1 MAILNKENTL
11 NLYDRYRSVVQ
22 LIKEKNNG
30 QCKNMLIKQIQ
41 IPVNLSHSIA
51 YLYLLNNP
59 GLLGIDKIK
68 SELLKEGSHRT
79 YDLLYGINKEIKIE
93 VKASGTSNFQRF
105 RKKAISSN
113 LVIWLKF
120 HDDNLYDVATFNPL
134 ILNARGK
141 IEVEVNW
148 DNIIKNKGVRLINNL
163 NLENL

>member
-1 MAILNKENTL
+1 MAILDKENTL
-11 NLYDRYRSVVQ
+11 NLYDRYSSVVQ
-22 LIKEKNNG
+22 IIKEKNNG
-30 QCKNMLIKQIQ
+30 QSKNMYIKQIQ

-113 LVIWLKF
+113 LMHKVKLK
-120 HDDNLYDVATFNPL
+120 
-134 ILNARGK
+134 
-141 IEVEVNW
+141 
-148 DNIIKNKGVRLINNL
+148 
-163 NLENL
+163 

>member
-1 MAILNKENTL
+1 MAILCKEDVLILFN
-11 NLYDRYRSVVQ
+11 RYKEIVH
-22 LIKEKNNG
+22 LINENNNG
-30 QCKNMLIKQIQ
+30 QSRNMLIKQIQ

-59 GLLGIDKIK
+59 GLLGINKIK
-68 SELLKEGSHRT
+68 SDLLKEGSHRT
-79 YDLLYGINKEIKIE
+79 YDLLYGINKVIKIE

-120 HDDNLYDVATFNPL
+120 HDDNLYDVAVFSPL
-134 ILNARGK
+134 ILNAKGK

-148 DNIIKNKGVRLINNL
+148 DNIIKKKGVRLINNL

>member
-1 MAILNKENTL
+1 MAILDKENTL
-11 NLYDRYRSVVQ
+11 NLYDRYRFVVE

-59 GLLGIDKIK
+59 GLLGIGKIK

-120 HDDNLYDVATFNPL
+120 HDDNLYDVAIFSPL
-134 ILNARGK
+134 ILNAQGK

-148 DNIIKNKGVRLINNL
+148 DNIIKNEEVKLISNL
-163 NLENL
+163 NLNNL